1 MHAMSIVNNSH
12 ERNNCTQLHKHI
24 QINVVELFEVH
35 QRRVFLDVYVCIYL
49 QIYFCERLSYQNEQP
64 EAIINIKYIHISL
77 N

>member
-35 QRRVFLDVYVCIYL
+35 QRRVFLDVYVYIYHTDLFL
-49 QIYFCERLSYQNEQP
+49 QKVIVS
-64 EAIINIKYIHISL
+64 K
-77 N
+77 